1 MANQQD
7 AERLCVMIVEQDV
20 DFGFKL
26 ADWLAAH
33 GYQAVLVR
41 SVDAAIEEL
50 SEIRPQ
56 AVFVGRGF
64 SEPAAQIGMS
74 EILLLIQTLCPRVP
88 MVAIADQ
95 ASENLTQVVFRQGVR
110 HFLVKPVEFAHINHV
125 LQSEL
130 SSSAQKWP
138 SPVHSHGPAI
148 DG

>member
-1 MANQQD
+1 VKGGLVMANQQD

-110 HFLVKPVEFAHINHV
+110 HFLVKPVEFAHINH
-125 LQSEL
+125 LLRSEL
-130 SSSAQKWP
+130 MDPRSMSN
-138 SPVHSHGPAI
+138 
-148 DG
+148 